1 MAWIVKN
8 NGSTEWRGPNSIR
21 VEFQM
26 QNDATGEIKRERKTF
41 RVSGHTQKE
50 RGRCLREFRNEL
62 ESGVDRGK
70 RFTTFAEYAADWLKQ
85 READPQIAPRTVA
98 RDRGRVA
105 NINITFGNYRIAAIT
120 RQDVKNFQAAIMTAD
135 ENGKAPTASGKPL
148 SGTTARGIRTTLHQ
162 ILEEAVEDKIIS
174 ENPCSKVKA
183 PKVDT
188 AERKHLSKERIAEF
202 RALLDAS
209 TPRPSLVGFR
219 LCLFAGLRRGE
230 ACAVTWNDFN
240 EEEGTITVRR
250 TLCTETLKF
259 KAPKTEAGYRTIPLD
274 AATVRYLAR
283 FRKIQAEKLIRLG
296 KPIGDHCIVA
306 KAECEFMHPEN
317 LTRSLARFGKANGF
331 EGITPHLLR
340 HSYCSMLFET
350 GTDVK
355 VAQHH
360 MGHDDART
368 TLNVYTH
375 YEKERGK
382 KTAAAI
388 DKLMDSLPTTNI
400 VQLDKPTGRWGV
412 MARSA

>member
-1 MAWIVKN
+1 MAWVVKN

-105 NINITFGNYRIAAIT
+105 NINITFGDYRIAAIT
-120 RQDVKNFQAAIMTAD
+120 RQDVKNFQASIMTAD

-148 SGTTARGIRTTLHQ
+148 SGTTAHGIRTTLYQ
-162 ILEEAVEDKIIS
+162 ILEEAKEDKIIA
-174 ENPCSKVKA
+174 ENPCYKVKA

-188 AERKHLSKERIAEF
+188 VEKEHLSKERIAEF

-209 TPRPSLVGFR
+209 TPRPSLVAFR
-219 LCLFAGLRRGE
+219 LMLFAGLRRGE
-230 ACAVTWNDFN
+230 VCAVTWNDFDAD
-240 EEEGTITVRR
+240 EGTISVNQ
-250 TLCTETLKF
+250 TLCSETLKP
-259 KAPKTEAGYRTIPLD
+259 KPPKTKAGRRTIPLD
-274 AATVRYLAR
+274 EATVQYLVQ
-283 FRKIQAEKLIRLG
+283 FRRIQAQKLIELG
-296 KPIGDHCIVA
+296 KPVGEHRIVA
-306 KAECEFMHPEN
+306 KADCEFMHPEN
-317 LTRSLARFGKANGF
+317 LTRSLTRFAKAHGF
-331 EGITPHLLR
+331 VGLTPHVLR
-340 HSYCSMLFET
+340 HSYCTLLIGM

-355 VAQHH
+355 VTQHH
-360 MGHDDART
+360 MGHEDIRT
-368 TLNVYTH
+368 TLNVYAH

-382 KTAAAI
+382 KVASDI
-388 DKLMDSLPTTNI
+388 DKLMDSLPNMNVI
-400 VQLDKPTGRWGV
+400 QLDRPTGRWGV
-412 MARSA
+412 TTRSA